1 MMDYLDS
8 MSSVQKR
15 VIADQIHGSG
25 KIFKNIFFFERLLTF
40 TFTNF
45 IFVVIDYKNILS
57 TIFSSSRITLHVSDY
72 SSLRSLDDQ
81 IREGNNSTFNGMKN
95 YFLINVP
102 SRMEN
107 DAEGIKRL
115 FEDSPLSFNSL
126 TFAFLITN
134 KTHGI

>member
-1 MMDYLDS
+1 M
-8 MSSVQKR
+8 
-15 VIADQIHGSG
+15 
-25 KIFKNIFFFERLLTF
+25 
-40 TFTNF
+40 
-45 IFVVIDYKNILS
+45 
-57 TIFSSSRITLHVSDY
+57 HVSDY

-107 DAEGIKRL
+107 DIEGIKRL
-115 FEDSPLSFNSL
+115 FEDSPLSYNSL

-134 KTHGI
+134 KTHGIILLFNVFYVIEKDVRAYHHHGAWPQCFSR